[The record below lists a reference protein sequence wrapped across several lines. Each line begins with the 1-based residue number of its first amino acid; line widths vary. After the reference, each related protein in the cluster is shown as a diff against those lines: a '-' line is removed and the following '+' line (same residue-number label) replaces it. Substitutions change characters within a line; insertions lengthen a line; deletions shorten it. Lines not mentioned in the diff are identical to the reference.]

1 MEKHL
6 KTLRSAGRGLGLGD
20 VLFQI
25 QNSEAQT
32 IACAVEQPNIFKD
45 VREFILRGSDLGI
58 TVSGEEIKEYE
69 KLKIISQLTP
79 IKEKIRFFENKY
91 GCSLEDFERS
101 LKEKEE
107 SFEEWDDYIEW
118 KAYVESLK
126 I

>member
-1 MEKHL
+1 M
-6 KTLRSAGRGLGLGD
+6 
-20 VLFQI
+20 
-25 QNSEAQT
+25 
-32 IACAVEQPNIFKD
+32 
-45 VREFILRGSDLGI
+45 GI

-79 IKEKIRFFENKY
+79 IKEKIKFFEKKY

-118 KAYVESLK
+118 RAYVENLRDLERRLREIADAK
-126 I
+126 DIRVT